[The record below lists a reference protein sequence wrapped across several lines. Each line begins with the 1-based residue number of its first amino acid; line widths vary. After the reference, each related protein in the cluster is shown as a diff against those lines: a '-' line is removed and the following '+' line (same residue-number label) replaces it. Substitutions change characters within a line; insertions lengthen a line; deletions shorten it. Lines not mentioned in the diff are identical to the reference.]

1 LVLFMPIRIWR
12 WKRQSVLK
20 RRHIKFRRRGI
31 TQKKS
36 TQCFLMFLTYN
47 TLDIAHHL
55 DQGPQTPII
64 GGPKGQFLKL
74 RRAASNFSEISSW
87 KCCL

>member
-1 LVLFMPIRIWR
+1 MKMEQTECSETPAYKI
-12 WKRQSVLK
+12 QTP
-20 RRHIKFRRRGI
+20 GNYPE
-31 TQKKS
+31 KKH
-36 TQCFLMFLTYN
+36 TIFLNFFLTYN
-47 TLDIAHHL
+47 TSDIAHRL
-55 DQGPQTPII
+55 DQGPQNPII